1 MAKQEFTVP
10 LSAASKNLR
19 ISLWFLVLGLVLMVC
34 HVPWWV
40 CTALFAI
47 SGGFLLSMLMCILD
61 VQEFKMKQNQEI
73 IRLLTAAAKEN
84 GKYPNKRRNR
94 RG

>member
-1 MAKQEFTVP
+1 MAKHEVTVP

-19 ISLWFLVLGLVLMVC
+19 IASSLLALGLVLMVC

-40 CTALFAI
+40 YTAFFAL
-47 SGGFLLSMLMCILD
+47 SGGFLLSMLMCIFD

-73 IRLLTAAAKEN
+73 IRLLSLIQSY
-84 GKYPNKRRNR
+84 GKKK
-94 RG
+94 

>member
-1 MAKQEFTVP
+1 MAVHEVTVP

-19 ISLWFLVLGLVLMVC
+19 FASSFLALGLVLMVC

-40 CTALFAI
+40 CTAFFAI

-73 IRLLTAAAKEN
+73 IRLLS
-84 GKYPNKRRNR
+84 GKNCKYYNSKRK